1 MEELMC
7 ENLLRKDVKLTWNV
21 YSLNLISIL
30 KSSFSLSIFTPSA
43 SVSILILKK
52 VNAEISFTPSY
63 LELFVTCYSVF
74 DVN

>member
-1 MEELMC
+1 MKEQMYEH
-7 ENLLRKDVKLTWNV
+7 LLRKDVKLTWNV
-21 YSLNLISIL
+21 YPLNLISIL

-63 LELFVTCYSVF
+63 LELFVTCYSAV
-74 DVN
+74 